1 MLYSND
7 SFFFNIICFHLRW
20 IIGIFFD
27 TQEKQQCRWWSV
39 FIFLIYAFRIEES
52 APVPIRRIIDKEN
65 DSPVPKY
72 KRDLVQKLKILKL
85 ELQNLQPQ
93 GGHCRMEVSREEIFE
108 VNCHCIEMLL
118 MPTSFSL
125 RFIVMV
131 QCQGIR
137 VFTDNLLCR

>member
-1 MLYSND
+1 M
-7 SFFFNIICFHLRW
+7 
-20 IIGIFFD
+20 
-27 TQEKQQCRWWSV
+27 
-39 FIFLIYAFRIEES
+39 IYAFRIEES

-108 VNCHCIEMLL
+108 VNCHCIKVLL
-118 MPTSFSL
+118 VPRSFSL

-137 VFTDNLLCR
+137 VFTENLLCR